1 MKAEIISI
9 GTELLLGELVDTNS
23 PHIARELP
31 ALGIDVYNISISGD
45 NQARLAATIKQA
57 YERSDVVI
65 TTGGLGPTE
74 DDLTREA
81 IASVVGEEPYVD
93 DALADHL
100 RGFFASRGYEMP
112 ERNLKQAWLLPSGR
126 AIPNPRGTAPGW
138 WVEKAGK
145 HIISMPGPPTE
156 MERMWDHEVRPR
168 LAEISTDSVIISRT
182 IKTIGIGEGT
192 VDEMISPL
200 SKSSNPSIGVYA
212 KNDGIHVRVTAKAPT
227 ERDAWLLIEP
237 VEAELNKILGTAV
250 WGRDDDTLASAV
262 GVMLEDRGLKL
273 AVMESCT
280 GGLLANTMAD
290 APGSSEYFVGG
301 IVSYATQVKI
311 DSGVD
316 GELILEHG
324 VVSEQVARAMARAVS
339 ERLGSDIGVGITG
352 VAGPAEQEGK
362 PVGTVHIGLW
372 DGQGESGLSYQFNQG
387 RDAVKARAVTMALM
401 LVRRHLLGEMDPM
414 RRTG

>member
-31 ALGIDVYNISISGD
+31 ALGIDVYHISISGD
-45 NQARLAATIKQA
+45 NQGRLTETIRRA
-57 YERSDVVI
+57 FERSDIVI

-81 IASVVGEEPYVD
+81 ISAVVGEEPYVD
-93 DALADHL
+93 DGLADHL
-100 RGFFASRGYEMP
+100 RGFFASRGFEMP

-138 WVEKAGK
+138 WVTKGGK

-156 MERMWDHEVRPR
+156 MERMWHNEVKPK
-168 LAEISTDSVIISRT
+168 LAELSTGSVIVSRT

-227 ERDAWLLIEP
+227 EREAWLLIEP
-237 VEAELNKILGTAV
+237 MERELEKVLGTSV
-250 WGRDDDTLASAV
+250 WGRDQDTLASSV
-262 GVMLEDRGLKL
+262 GVMLDDRGLKI

-280 GGLLANTMAD
+280 GGLLANTLSD
-290 APGSSEYFVGG
+290 APGSSEYFLGG

-316 GELILEHG
+316 PELVLEHG
-324 VVSEQVARAMARAVS
+324 VISQEVAKAMARAVT
-339 ERLGSDIGVGITG
+339 ERLGADIGIGITC

-372 DGQGESGLSYQFNQG
+372 DGEGEAGMSYQFNQG
-387 RDAVKARAVTMALM
+387 RDAVKARAVTTALM
-401 LVRRHLLGEMDPM
+401 LVRRHLLGETNPL